1 MSLQVD
7 AVADFI
13 CPWCYLGK
21 SRLEQALTHIQGGDP
36 PKVLWHPFQLNPDM
50 PVEGMSFDEYLD
62 KRFGGRELVQPFL
75 DELTIVGEKEGIIFS
90 FDQLERIPNTLN
102 AHRLIQIAGPGPQ
115 QNRLVDLIF
124 SNFFEHGR
132 DIGDND
138 LLSVLARQAGLDVE
152 AIDRFQR
159 WDSGLAEVRAE
170 EKHLRQLGVSG
181 VPNYILNGK
190 YAVAGAQDA
199 NALVRVFDQVLFDD
213 DGSNPATSGRVH

>member
-21 SRLEQALTHIQGGDP
+21 SRLEQALNHIQGTDQ

-50 PVEGMSFDEYLD
+50 PVDGMPFDEYLD

-75 DELTIVGEKEGIIFS
+75 DELTVVGEKEGIIFR

-102 AHRLIQIAGPGPQ
+102 AHRLIQIASPGLQ
-115 QNRLVDLIF
+115 QNRLVDLLF

-138 LLSVLARQAGLDVE
+138 LLSVLARQAGLDAA
-152 AIDRFQR
+152 AIGRFQR
-159 WDSGLAEVRAE
+159 PDSGLAEVRAE
-170 EKHLRQLGVSG
+170 EKHLREMGVSG
-181 VPNYILNGK
+181 VPNYIFNGK

-199 NALVRVFDQVLFDD
+199 DALVRVFDQVMFAS
-213 DGSNPATSGRVH
+213 GSNPATSSRLH

>member
-1 MSLQVD
+1 MNLQVD

-21 SRLEQALTHIQGGDP
+21 SRLEKALSHIQGEER

-50 PVEGMSFDEYLD
+50 PVNGMSVDEYLD

-75 DELTIVGEKEGIIFS
+75 DELTVAGEKEGIIFR

-115 QNRLVDLIF
+115 QNRLVELLF

-132 DIGDND
+132 DIGDKD
-138 LLSVLARQAGLDVE
+138 LLSVLARQAGLDAK
-152 AIDRFQR
+152 AISRFHR
-159 WDSGLAEVRAE
+159 RDSGLAQVHAE
-170 EKHLRQLGVSG
+170 EKHLRKLGVVG
-181 VPNYILNGK
+181 IPNYILNGK

-199 NALVRVFDQVLFDD
+199 DALVRVFDQVMFNNDT
-213 DGSNPATSGRVH
+213 GPASSARLH

>member
-21 SRLEQALTHIQGGDP
+21 SRLERALTHIQGDEQ

-50 PVEGMSFDEYLD
+50 PVDGMAFDEYLE

-75 DELTIVGEKEGIIFS
+75 DELTIVGEKEGIAFR

-102 AHRLIQIAGPGPQ
+102 AHRLIQIAGPGPL
-115 QNRLVDLIF
+115 QNRLVDLLF
-124 SNFFEHGR
+124 SNFFEHGK
-132 DIGDND
+132 DIGDNE
-138 LLSVLARQAGLDVE
+138 LLSALGRQAGLDAA
-152 AIDRFQR
+152 AIGRFQR
-159 WDSGLAEVRAE
+159 RDSGLAEIRAE
-170 EKHLRQLGVSG
+170 EKHLREMGVSG

-199 NALVRVFDQVLFDD
+199 DALVRAFDQVMFAR
-213 DGSNPATSGRVH
+213 GPNPAISSRLH